1 MKTAIVVIS
10 FFCFLCATAAFGQTA
25 TVLSNTPSPFQISDH
40 PQHATDHAL
49 ATETSLFRSS
59 SPYSFAQGEVP
70 LAELA
75 SPVYYTPLGDIARAA
90 RKEHSTLP
98 KAVMV
103 LEK

>member
-1 MKTAIVVIS
+1 MKTTIVALS
-10 FFCFLCATAAFGQTA
+10 FLCFLCATAALGQTA
-25 TVLSNTPSPFQISDH
+25 SVISNTPAPLRMTDH
-40 PQHATDHAL
+40 PEHAVDHAL
-49 ATETSLFRSS
+49 ATETSLFRST

-90 RKEHSTLP
+90 RKEHSALP